1 MLSTL
6 TFLAFLGILY
16 GIAAILLP
24 KVTQPKPKN
33 LPYGGSV
40 LTFAVIAFILFGGIN
55 MTLYKITA
63 QEVGVL
69 ITPKGVKKEV
79 LTTGW
84 NFVFPWNSVKRM
96 DKTVWV
102 YTLTSSTT
110 EGAKKEDDAIWAP
123 TADGIKMGF
132 DISVNWRIDPMEA
145 PWVYSNIVSDEAI
158 DGRYKWIE
166 ENIIRPAIKSIM
178 PLTVSQYTPI
188 ECYSDKRTEIQQKV
202 QDALRKELKTNK
214 LIVDVVQVRDVH
226 YQPAYEQ
233 SINEKK
239 LAEQKVLTMVQV
251 TRQKEEELKQAQI
264 NKNIA
269 IEQAEGEAKA
279 LQIKGQSIASNPKI
293 IELEWI
299 DAWKAGGSQV
309 PSVISGGSNGQ
320 MFMMNIDKVSK
331 KSE

>member
-1 MLSTL
+1 
-6 TFLAFLGILY
+6 
-16 GIAAILLP
+16 
-24 KVTQPKPKN
+24 
-33 LPYGGSV
+33 
-40 LTFAVIAFILFGGIN
+40 
-55 MTLYKITA
+55 
-63 QEVGVL
+63 
-69 ITPKGVKKEV
+69 
-79 LTTGW
+79 
-84 NFVFPWNSVKRM
+84 
-96 DKTVWV
+96 
-102 YTLTSSTT
+102 
-110 EGAKKEDDAIWAP
+110 
-123 TADGIKMGF
+123 MGF